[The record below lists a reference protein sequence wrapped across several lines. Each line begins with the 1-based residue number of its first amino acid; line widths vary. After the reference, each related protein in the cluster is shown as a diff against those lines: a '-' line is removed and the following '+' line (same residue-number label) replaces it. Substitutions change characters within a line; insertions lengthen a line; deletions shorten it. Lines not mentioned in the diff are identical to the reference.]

1 MMLRLITATLLA
13 LPCSAAAPK
22 LTALVIDGMNNHDW
36 AAGTV
41 CIRSNLDEADSFSV
55 DVSTV
60 FPETFNQWNQ
70 DFARYQVV
78 VNTFNGSPTMT

>member
-1 MMLRLITATLLA
+1 MHLSRSIALIGGLM
-13 LPCSAAAPK
+13 CMAAA
-22 LTALVIDGMNNHDW
+22 LAHAQIRVLIIDGVNNHDW

-70 DFARYQVV
+70 DFARY
-78 VNTFNGSPTMT
+78 